1 MLVVV
6 AADDDDDWSADS
18 VLVAAAAAAVPVA
31 AIDVVAVGA
40 ADVGVDSNDDVACR
54 QDWQHEAVVK
64 LQLPQRPPW

>member
-1 MLVVV
+1 MAV
-6 AADDDDDWSADS
+6 ADDDDWSADS
-18 VLVAAAAAAVPVA
+18 VLVAAVVPVA

-64 LQLPQRPPW
+64 LQLPQRPPWQQES